1 MRSLVWFRSDLR
13 TADNTALYRACRLG
27 TGNTADAGVVGVFV
41 ISPAEWRAH
50 DYAPAKVDLILRTL
64 GELSRSLAAL
74 NVPLLI
80 RTAPSAADVPRTV
93 LGVALEY
100 SCAALWYNKEYEVNE
115 AKRDGAVTA
124 AFAREGL
131 RVFACTDQSL
141 IEPGEVQTGEGRP
154 YTVFTPFK
162 KACIKHLCQNAM
174 VPLPGPRKMAGM
186 PARSDEVP
194 VSVAGWSSHVPSL
207 RWPAGERAA
216 LARLESF
223 VGTHAAGYKQNRDF
237 PSLPATSELSPHLT
251 VGSISPRQCIAA
263 ALAANKGSYDTGND
277 GLVCWISEVLW
288 REFYIHV
295 MHAFPKVC
303 KHRAF
308 VAWTER
314 VRWVGTDTHF
324 EAWKRGRTGVPIVDA
339 GMRQLA
345 AEGWMHNRVRMITA
359 MYLSKNLLIDWRK
372 GERWFMQNLV
382 DGFLASNNGGWQW
395 SASTGTDAAPYF
407 RIFNPVTQSERFD
420 AIGAYIRRYV
430 PELAGVEGDAI
441 HDLSRLPPLARTKV
455 DYPEMLV
462 DLSTS
467 RQRAIDAF
475 ASAKP

>member
-13 TADNTALYRACRLG
+13 TVDNTALHRACKLG
-27 TGNTADAGVVGVFV
+27 NGDTADSGVVGLFV
-41 ISPAEWRAH
+41 VSPEEWKTH

-64 GELSRSLAAL
+64 RELSRSLAAL
-74 NVPLLI
+74 NIPLLI
-80 RTAPSAADVPRTV
+80 RNAAAAAHVPRIV
-93 LGVALEY
+93 LNAAREH
-100 SCAALWYNKEYEVNE
+100 SCGTLWFNKEYEVNE
-115 AKRDGAVTA
+115 AARDAAVTR

-131 RVFACTDQSL
+131 KAFACTDQSL
-141 IEPGEVQTGEGRP
+141 IEPGEVRTGEGRP

-162 KACIKHLCQNAM
+162 RACIKHLSENA
-174 VPLPGPRKMAGM
+174 VLPLPAPKKSAATTI
-186 PARSDEVP
+186 PAEEVP
-194 VSVAGWSSHVPSL
+194 TSVPGWSSTIPSA
-207 RWPAGERAA
+207 RWPAGEKAA
-216 LARLESF
+216 RTRLASF
-223 VGTHAAGYKQNRDF
+223 AHTHAAAYKQNRDF
-237 PSLPATSELSPHLT
+237 PSLTATSELSPHLT

-263 ALAANKGSYDTGND
+263 ALAANAGSYDSGND

-314 VRWVGTDTHF
+314 VQWLNDDTHL
-324 EAWKRGRTGVPIVDA
+324 EAWKQGRTGVPIVDA
-339 GMRQLA
+339 GMRQLVS
-345 AEGWMHNRVRMITA
+345 EGWMHNRVRMVTA

-372 GERWFMQNLV
+372 GEEWFMKNLV
-382 DGFLASNNGGWQW
+382 DGFLSSNNGGWQW

-420 AIGAYIRRYV
+420 ADGVYIRRYV
-430 PELAGVEGDAI
+430 PELASVHGDAI
-441 HDLSRLPPLARTKV
+441 HDPGRLPPLARTKV
-455 DYPEMLV
+455 DYPDMLV